1 MKMFSGPHSCIAASF
16 ARSPDDVGFGYNR
29 NRPSTAARVALS
41 TAGAGGYGFSFVLS
55 LISPRTFGCSPGTY
69 ACSAAT
75 IASAL
80 TNGNF
85 GANRASLLTFLGG
98 DTYLA
103 LNDRTAGWN
112 ATTDAVIKFAFTG
125 VANNFSI
132 V

>member
-1 MKMFSGPHSCIAASF
+1 VIGSDVFDGPTA
-16 ARSPDDVGFGYNR
+16 V
-29 NRPSTAARVALS
+29 AARN
-41 TAGAGGYGFSFVLS
+41 
-55 LISPRTFGCSPGTY
+55 ISKVTVGNAF
-69 ACSAAT
+69 SAAT

-85 GANRASLLTFLGG
+85 GANRASLLTFSDG
-98 DTYLA
+98 TYLA
-103 LNDRTAGWN
+103 LNNGTAGWN